1 MKEWKKKYYL
11 AAFIFLEVTLFFI
24 FFSFIVT
31 DYGVFASFGE
41 GNVTVRTNLTVGN
54 VFPEILNVSLQNGDS
69 TFTLIPNNSKTIYC
83 FAHVVDYNGEDDIGY
98 VNATFFDNN
107 TNFAAPDDNN
117 SKYTNYSCVI
127 DKAYGDE
134 YTVGVNCSFDV
145 WYYAN
150 ASVWNCSVTANDS
163 YNWKHS
169 NSDNITISPLLALGL
184 PDIIQYGTVN
194 ATYVS
199 DENVTNVTNLGNVAV
214 NLSLNGYAWT
224 PGDGNAMNCT
234 LGAIKNISIEHEK
247 YNLTASTPGDLVLSQ
262 MIGNYT
268 NLTTNPV
275 IKEFSLDFRHN
286 ENVNEAWNYTYWRVY
301 VPLGVAGTCQGN
313 IIFAGT
319 QSDGS

>member
-1 MKEWKKKYYL
+1 MKKWKKKSL
-11 AAFIFLEVTLFFI
+11 IIAFIFLEVALFFL

-54 VFPEILNVSLQNGDS
+54 VYPEILNVSIQNGDA
-69 TFTLIPNNSKTIYC
+69 TFTLIPNDSRKIYC
-83 FAHVVDYNGEDDIGY
+83 FAHIVDYNGEDDIGY
-98 VNATFFDNN
+98 VNATFFDNF

-117 SKYTNYSCVI
+117 SKYTNYSC
-127 DKAYGDE
+127 
-134 YTVGVNCSFDV
+134 TFDV

-150 ASVWNCSVTANDS
+150 ASVWNCTVTANDS
-163 YNWKHS
+163 YNWQHK

-199 DENVTNVTNLGNVAV
+199 DENVTNVTNLGNVPV

-247 YNLTASTPGDLVLSQ
+247 YNLTASTPGDLVLVQ
-262 MIGNYT
+262 AIGNYT

-286 ENVNEAWNYTYWRVY
+286 ENVNEAWNYSYWRIY